1 MRKTLFLEKNV
12 ERTPQL
18 SKCKDSPNMFVS
30 GISDMRVEGIRVAW
44 QSGDIPLD
52 EVIGKKVRS
61 SRAV

>member
-1 MRKTLFLEKNV
+1 
-12 ERTPQL
+12 
-18 SKCKDSPNMFVS
+18 
-30 GISDMRVEGIRVAW
+30 MRVEGIRVAW